1 MYVTTAIK
9 LYIVKVYNGIFS
21 STLLYFLG
29 KLLITMRD
37 LKEKVILCERVS
49 CNLVLAVNVGLPMC
63 GKSHLIHKLMNKFL
77 ISPIHMEDMLSP
89 QTPLQSYVPDGLS
102 SYGVIIVGRKPFH
115 KLTWMGLTPRSM
127 HTFAV
132 TSSILHDS
140 LLEGQEVEL
149 VDIKLNIGK
158 RFKAFEDEELNRHL
172 HNVYNDVDRV
182 LRHGD
187 LNPEIKRILP
197 SGVTHVNVIDMGTN
211 RGAYDFLTVIAR
223 YCSRQFG
230 FVFLSLE
237 RDVPLL
243 AQPPNIE
250 YQYPTNIAM
259 MQSRLFYLIRFA
271 AVTYFATEDH
281 DSPSTVFI
289 ALHKG
294 SLSPDDIASN
304 ISILKQE
311 LKSEV
316 TRQGLP
322 LDVIGEVKAINPD
335 DDGDMDGFKIFLE
348 TLVKKRSSAMLNLKL
363 SLIFLRSFF
372 YSIDRLSVPLVEVK
386 RLARQLE
393 MKDEDIDEFLHIFT
407 GYGSILF
414 IPDIL
419 PGEVIIQPAVFINHI
434 CCLFNP
440 KMEANRLH
448 ATNGLISKAK
458 VKELIGDE
466 ATEVVVPA
474 LCKTGLAVEINESKI
489 LFKVSRQSKKEEN
502 EYFISHKSY
511 LFIPSARIVG
521 VCKKKEL
528 SSLFIVH
535 QSKVTPPDMIG
546 MFVHTFMT
554 SNTTIQLYPSEDHNA
569 VTLALP
575 KGFTLILVFHEDSVE
590 LILKSRDPKEL
601 ATICTE
607 VLVCCIS
614 ALSGIRTFFPD
625 LSYRYALLCL
635 DSSNNTINKYEFL
648 PQPVD
653 KLCQICKNSVRK
665 DSQRKAWYDTVQ
677 VCIPLQHMSLCTH
690 TCLVVYKKHLC
701 V

>member
-1 MYVTTAIK
+1 MYIQCTM
-9 LYIVKVYNGIFS
+9 
-21 STLLYFLG
+21 YFLG
-29 KLLITMRD
+29 KLSISVRD
-37 LKEKVILCERVS
+37 FKEKVILQEQVS
-49 CNLVLAVNVGLPMC
+49 CNLVLAVIAGLPKC
-63 GKSHLIHKLMNKFL
+63 GKSHLIHKIMEKVI
-77 ISPIHMEDMLSP
+77 ISPVTMEDMSSL
-89 QTPLQSYVPDGLS
+89 QTPLHCFVPDGLS
-102 SYGVIIVGRKPFH
+102 SYGIIIVGRKPFH
-115 KLTWMGLTPRSM
+115 KLIWMGLTPRSM
-127 HTFAV
+127 HAFAC
-132 TSSILHDS
+132 SASILHDS
-140 LLEGQEVEL
+140 LLQGQEVEL
-149 VDIKLNIGK
+149 VDSKLNLGK
-158 RFKAFEDEELNRHL
+158 KFKGFDDKNLNRHL
-172 HNVYNDVDRV
+172 HDVYNDVDRV

-187 LNPEIKRILP
+187 FNPEIKRILP
-197 SGVTHVNVIDMGTN
+197 SGVTNVNIIDMGTN
-211 RGAYDFLTVIAR
+211 RGAYDFLTIAAR
-223 YCSRQFG
+223 YSGRQFG
-230 FVFLSLE
+230 FIFLSLE
-237 RDVPLL
+237 QDVPSL
-243 AQPPNIE
+243 AKPPNLH
-250 YQYPTNIAM
+250 YSDSQSPTNIAM
-259 MQSRLFYLIRFA
+259 MRSRLFYLVRFA
-271 AVTYFATEDH
+271 AVTYFAAENH
-281 DSPSTVFI
+281 DTPSTVFI
-289 ALHKG
+289 ALHDG
-294 SLSPDDIASN
+294 ISLSPDHVASQ

-316 TRQGLP
+316 SRQGLP
-322 LDVIGEVKAINPD
+322 SDVIGEVEAINPD
-335 DDGDMDGFKIFLE
+335 DERDMTSFKTFLE
-348 TLVKKRSSAMLNLKL
+348 TLVMKRKSAMLSLKL
-363 SLIFLRSFF
+363 SWIFLRSFF
-372 YSIDRLSVPLVEVK
+372 YSINRLSVPLVEVK

-393 MKDEDIDEFLHIFT
+393 IKDEEMYEFLRVFT

>member
-1 MYVTTAIK
+1 
-9 LYIVKVYNGIFS
+9 
-21 STLLYFLG
+21 
-29 KLLITMRD
+29 MRD

-49 CNLVLAVNVGLPMC
+49 CNLVLAVNEGLPMC
-63 GKSHLIHKLMNKFL
+63 GKSHLIHKIMNKFL

-289 ALHKG
+289 ALHEG
-294 SLSPDDIASN
+294 SLSPDSIAGH

-316 TRQGLP
+316 SRQGLP

-335 DDGDMDGFKIFLE
+335 DDGDMDDFKIFLE

-372 YSIDRLSVPLVEVK
+372 YSIDRLSVPLLEVK

-393 MKDEDIDEFLHIFT
+393 MKDEDIDEFLHVFT

-434 CCLFNP
+434 CRVLNP
-440 KMEANRLH
+440 QKEANRLH
-448 ATNGLISKAK
+448 AANGLISKAE

-466 ATEVVVPA
+466 ATKVVVPA
-474 LCKTGLAVEINESKI
+474 ICNAGLAVEINASKMRFPE
-489 LFKVSRQSKKEEN
+489 LRQSNKEES
-502 EYFISHKSY
+502 EYLISHHKGSKLSY
-511 LFIPSARIVG
+511 LFIPSARIGSICQV
-521 VCKKKEL
+521 KEQ

-535 QSKVTPPDMIG
+535 QSKVIPPDMIG
-546 MFVHTFMT
+546 MFVQKFMI
-554 SNTTIQLYPSEDHNA
+554 SNTLTVQLYPTEDRNA
-569 VTLALP
+569 VSLVLP

-590 LILKSRDPKEL
+590 LKLQSRDPKDL
-601 ATICTE
+601 IAITTICTE
-607 VLVCCIS
+607 VLMCCVR

-665 DSQRKAWYDTVQ
+665 DTGSQRKAWYDTVQ
-677 VCIPLQHMSLCTH
+677 VCGHIQCMS
-690 TCLVVYKKHLC
+690 
-701 V
+701 

>member
-9 LYIVKVYNGIFS
+9 LYIFKVYNGIFS

-49 CNLVLAVNVGLPMC
+49 CNLVLAVNAGLPMC

-115 KLTWMGLTPRSM
+115 KLTWMGLTPRSV

-243 AQPPNIE
+243 AQPPKIE

-419 PGEVIIQPAVFINHI
+419 PGEVIIQPAIFINHI
-434 CCLFNP
+434 CRVLNLQ
-440 KMEANRLH
+440 KEANRLH
-448 ATNGLISKAK
+448 ATNGLISKAE
-458 VKELIGDE
+458 VKEMIGDE
-466 ATEVVVPA
+466 ATKVVVPA
-474 LCKTGLAVEINESKI
+474 ICNAGLAVEINASKMRFPE
-489 LFKVSRQSKKEEN
+489 LRQSNKEES
-502 EYFISHKSY
+502 EYLISHRKGSKLSY
-511 LFIPSARIVG
+511 LFIPSAQIGSICQV
-521 VCKKKEL
+521 KEQ

-535 QSKVTPPDMIG
+535 QSKVIPPDMIG
-546 MFVHTFMT
+546 MFVQKFMI
-554 SNTTIQLYPSEDHNA
+554 SNTLTVQLCPTQDRNA
-569 VTLALP
+569 VSLVLP

-590 LILKSRDPKEL
+590 LKLQSRDTKVL
-601 ATICTE
+601 TAITTICTE
-607 VLVCCIS
+607 VLMCCVS

-635 DSSNNTINKYEFL
+635 DSSNNTINKYELL

-665 DSQRKAWYDTVQ
+665 DNQRKAWYDTVQ
-677 VCIPLQHMSLCTH
+677 VCGHLQCMS
-690 TCLVVYKKHLC
+690 
-701 V
+701 